1 MGSPAS
7 PRGLAMRLDEE
18 VTVTCTDTDKTMRG
32 TVVRLQGD
40 RAEVTVGDLLIT
52 LRRSK
57 PGIWVGNRAG
67 MEFVVRG
74 R

>member
-1 MGSPAS
+1 MGSLAGR
-7 PRGLAMRLDEE
+7 RGMAMRLDDQ
-18 VTVTCTDTDKTMRG
+18 VTVTCTDNDRTMRG

-40 RAEVTVGDLLIT
+40 RADVSIGDLLIT

-57 PGIWVGNRAG
+57 PGMWVGNRAG

-74 R
+74 G